1 MEHTQTY
8 EEAYKELSEIA
19 LEIENDTIS
28 VDQLATKVKRASE
41 LIKVCQSKLREAE
54 TQVNNIITQMDE
66 ADESKKK

>member
-1 MEHTQTY
+1 MEQTQTY

-41 LIKVCQSKLREAE
+41 LIKICQSKLREAE
-54 TQVNNIITQMDE
+54 TEVSNIITQMDE
-66 ADESKKK
+66 ADENKKK